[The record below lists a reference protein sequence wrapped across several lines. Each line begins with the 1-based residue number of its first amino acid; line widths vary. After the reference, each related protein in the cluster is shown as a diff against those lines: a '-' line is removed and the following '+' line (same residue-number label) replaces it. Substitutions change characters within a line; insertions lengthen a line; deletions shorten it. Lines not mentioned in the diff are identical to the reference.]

1 MRLASTLRLFGMR
14 AVVDTESRPER
25 EARAWW
31 RAVGASNLIQCRGT
45 SKVAWTANSGRT
57 RSLPP
62 EQVAA
67 RLAGALS

>member
-1 MRLASTLRLFGMR
+1 
-14 AVVDTESRPER
+14 VVDTESRRER

-31 RAVGASNLIQCRGT
+31 RAVGAENLIQCQG
-45 SKVAWTANSGRT
+45 SSHVAWTARSGRT

-67 RLAGALS
+67 RLAGALA

>member
-1 MRLASTLRLFGMR
+1 MRLGSTLRLFGMR
-14 AVVDTESRPER
+14 AIVDTEARSLS

-31 RAVGASNLIQCRGT
+31 QAVGASNLVHCRTEKTVSWSAQGQ
-45 SKVAWTANSGRT
+45 RT

-67 RLAGALS
+67 RLAGGGS